1 MSSGGVT
8 AGLTFFDVS
17 VGDELPTLVLPITRT
32 LVVAGALAS
41 RDYQDVHHDHVLAQ
55 ARGSKDIF
63 MNILTT
69 NGLVGR
75 YVTDWSGP
83 RGRLTAVNIRLGA
96 PNYPDCTM
104 TLTGS
109 VTGKG
114 PLGDDG
120 RSGKVT
126 VSIRG
131 ANELG
136 DHVTGTVDVVLP
148 LGDGE
153 AGAEVTAADGEAGGT

>member
-1 MSSGGVT
+1 MTSAVSERTFSDVT
-8 AGLTFFDVS
+8 
-17 VGDELPTLVLPITRT
+17 VGEALPTLVIPITST
-32 LVVAGALAS
+32 LIVAGAMAS
-41 RDYQDVHHDHVLAQ
+41 RDYQDVHHDPELARR
-55 ARGSKDIF
+55 RGSGDIF

-83 RGRLTAVNIRLGA
+83 RGRLSQVDIRLGA
-96 PNYPDCTM
+96 PNYPGSVM

-109 VTGKG
+109 VIEKG
-114 PLGDDG
+114 PMADDLERG
-120 RSGKVT
+120 TVT

-136 DHVTGTVDVVLP
+136 DHVSGTVRVALP
-148 LGDGE
+148 MGLE
-153 AGAEVTAADGEAGGT
+153 R